1 MVRVKFLIFALLALG
16 LGVIHI
22 PRQSKLMGEHALE
35 DAQAQAASGTA
46 EVIRTI
52 EARRGIARA
61 LALKLAANAELATA
75 AQDMSGPEAPAVE
88 RFVPV
93 RAAAEPLL
101 PKELPGVVMGVVT
114 QGGAWY
120 VRAGSEPSS
129 DAAALELKALAQ
141 AEAPSVVE
149 AFGAPHVFAAVP
161 LVWRF
166 VRIPGAEKVETQLA
180 ATLVVGVPLLADKAL
195 DTAATA
201 SGTAALGLLKA
212 DALVASGGASK
223 DLIEQVRAT
232 LQAGQPAAVVRR
244 GNLEVIG
251 PFQLPLLLNGQD
263 TLGGQAPLMVG
274 PRRAL
279 EGTPYEVI
287 ALASTQ
293 LRDVVAYQHSRLVG
307 LAGLLVLSL
316 VWTVLM
322 GSSKKGSADEQ
333 VQGGDTLGI
342 GSAMAAMAPPAPA
355 PASEAQPSA
364 ASQPYMASELIPQ
377 PSRAVPGAALAA
389 QAAADFPFSAPPPVQ
404 QAPMAVAAPP
414 APAPEPE
421 PFAFPPPPEAQP
433 QPFDAQPYSAQP
445 SEPFDSQPS
454 EPYEPSQPFGSAPTP
469 FDPLPSQPFS
479 DPNVSTASPRA
490 GAFHFEELPTAA
502 YSLQQAADPYA
513 AAHATQEEE
522 NPETTRVAAIPRE
535 LLQAAARPA
544 TQEVPLPTPYSTPP
558 PSAPAVAPVPW
569 GNESAPQAIPLPG
582 AAYQQYLGNT
592 GNNTFSE
599 EDYHFQEVFRE
610 FVLTRE
616 RCNEPS
622 DGLTYDKF
630 VQKLRKNKDQLV
642 QKYACRTVK
651 FQVYVKEGKAALKA
665 TPVKD

>member
-16 LGVIHI
+16 LGVIHL
-22 PRQSKLMGEHALE
+22 PRQSKLMGEHALD
-35 DAQAQAASGTA
+35 DAQAKAAAGTA
-46 EVIRTI
+46 EVVRTI

-61 LALKLAANAELATA
+61 LALKLAAHADLATA

-93 RAAAEPLL
+93 RTAAEPLL

-129 DAAALELKALAQ
+129 DAAALDLKALAQ

-166 VRIPGAEKVETQLA
+166 VRTPGAEKVETQLA

-201 SGTAALGLLKA
+201 SGAAALGLLKA

-251 PFQLPLLLNGQD
+251 PLQLPLMLNGKD

-274 PRRAL
+274 TRRAL

-287 ALASTQ
+287 ALAGTQ
-293 LRDVVAYQHSRLVG
+293 LREVAAYQHSTLVG
-307 LAGLLVLSL
+307 LAGLLLLSL
-316 VWTVLM
+316 VWTALM
-322 GSSKKGSADEQ
+322 GSSKKGSADDQ

-342 GSAMAAMAPPAPA
+342 GSAMAAMAPPASESYPPA
-355 PASEAQPSA
+355 APHARVTPEPLPLS
-364 ASQPYMASELIPQ
+364 
-377 PSRAVPGAALAA
+377 SRSVPGAALAA
-389 QAAADFPFSAPPPVQ
+389 QAAVDFPFSPPPPVQ
-404 QAPMAVAAPP
+404 QAPVAVAAVPP
-414 APAPEPE
+414 APPPE

-433 QPFDAQPYSAQP
+433 QPYDAQGYSAQP
-445 SEPFDSQPS
+445 SGPFDSQPS
-454 EPYEPSQPFGSAPTP
+454 EPYEPAQPFGSAPTP
-469 FDPLPSQPFS
+469 FDPLPSQPFA

-522 NPETTRVAAIPRE
+522 ENPETTRVAAIPRE

-544 TQEVPLPTPYSTPP
+544 TQEVPLPAPYSTPP
-558 PSAPAVAPVPW
+558 PAAPAVAPVPW
-569 GNESAPQAIPLPG
+569 TNETAPQAIPLPG
-582 AAYQQYLGNT
+582 AAYQQYLGNAGT
-592 GNNTFSE
+592 NNFSE
-599 EDYHFQEVFRE
+599 EEYHFQEVFRE